1 MGNPTP
7 LHDIHEG
14 LGATFTE
21 FAGNT
26 MPLQFSSIKNEHLT
40 VRTKVG
46 LFDVSHMGNAWITG
60 KDAEALLSLTTMEDA
75 SRIGV
80 GKSQYTAFLREN
92 GTIIDDT
99 IFMHIDDRFM
109 IIPNAGCS
117 EMITNW
123 LNKQA
128 KHHTLDA
135 LVKDVSNEYVI
146 LALQGPN
153 AIKTL
158 QSITDEAIEALGFF
172 DNTTMTI
179 AGVDCII
186 SQTGY
191 TGEQGFELQIKNKEK
206 AKNLFKKILD
216 KGRTFGI
223 KPIGLG
229 ARDTLRLEKF
239 FLLAGNEFEGG
250 RTPLEA
256 NIGFFLNWDHE
267 FIGKETL
274 LKQKEQGGYER
285 LTALKCIN
293 RGIPRHGC
301 TVHKDNEQI
310 GVVSSGTMSPCLK
323 TGIAMAYIKPD
334 HIKLGNE
341 VEIIIRGKPV
351 KAVMVKPPFV
361 TQDWAKNHESK
372 RKI

>member
-1 MGNPTP
+1 MGNPSP
-7 LHDIHEG
+7 LYDIHEK

-26 MPLQFSSIKNEHLT
+26 MPLHFSSIKDEHLT
-40 VRTKVG
+40 VRTQVG
-46 LFDVSHMGNAWITG
+46 LFDVSHMGNALISG
-60 KDAEALLSLTTMEDA
+60 KDAETLLSLTTMEDA

-80 GKSQYTAFLREN
+80 GKSQYTAILRED

-99 IFMHIDDRFM
+99 IFMHIDDQFM

-117 EMITNW
+117 EMTTKW

-128 KHHTLDA
+128 KNHSLDA

-146 LALQGPN
+146 LALQGPS
-153 AIKTL
+153 AKMTL
-158 QSITDEAIEALGFF
+158 QNIINEPIDDLGFF
-172 DNTTMTI
+172 ANKPMTI

-186 SQTGY
+186 SNTGY
-191 TGEQGFELQIKNKEK
+191 TGEQGFEFQIKNKEK
-206 AKNLFKKILD
+206 AKNLFKRILD
-216 KGRTFGI
+216 AGKMFGI

-239 FLLAGNEFEGG
+239 FLLAGNEFEGR

-256 NIGFFLNWDHE
+256 NLDFFINWDHE
-267 FIGKETL
+267 FIGKEAL
-274 LKQKEQGGYER
+274 LKQKDQGGYER
-285 LTALKCIN
+285 LTALKCLK

-301 TVHKDNEQI
+301 SVQKDNEEI
-310 GVVSSGTMSPCLK
+310 GIVSSGTISPCLE
-323 TGIAMAYIKPD
+323 TGIAMAYVKSD
-334 HIKLGNE
+334 YIKLDNE
-341 VEIIIRGKPV
+341 VDIIIRGKPV
-351 KAVMVKPPFV
+351 KSTMVKPPFV
-361 TQDWAKNHESK
+361 SKDWAKDIESK